1 MPGTWRKAVGR
12 SVALRRPSWSRP
24 ITALLAPSFAVCSN
38 CVIGEAVITMRV
50 SGVALL
56 EVLRVSAAA
65 KRDTAKRAVEHLAMI
80 ALRV

>member
-1 MPGTWRKAVGR
+1 
-12 SVALRRPSWSRP
+12 
-24 ITALLAPSFAVCSN
+24 
-38 CVIGEAVITMRV
+38 VITMRF